1 MTEDISE
8 FIKTKTNSYV
18 FYDKHGNLEDDQTSK
33 TCAFSITM
41 EGKET
46 YYIKFFRGVIFD
58 PHGMDSGKI
67 NAINI
72 EFRKVEE
79 KTFDFYVEYLKT
91 KKRNELTWAER
102 SNIDV

>member
-8 FIKTKTNSYV
+8 FIKPSARDYV
-18 FYDKHGNLEDDQTSK
+18 FYDKNGDLEGDETSE
-33 TCAFSITM
+33 TCAFSIVM
-41 EGKET
+41 AEKET

-58 PHGMDSGKI
+58 PSGMDSGKI

-72 EFRKVEE
+72 EFKKVE
-79 KTFDFYVEYLKT
+79 KNTFDFYVQYLKT
-91 KKRNELTWAER
+91 KKRNKLTWAER